1 MVRKRKAMENSVV
14 GNDFENIRPCYK
26 GRGGDICSK
35 LIYGVLSKY
44 NPALSDNDKYN
55 DLQRVDYENH
65 KLPRVGF
72 NEAEVDYIFSISSSS
87 NITKRRQAINN
98 AIKKLITENIVIKLS
113 GGGSL
118 ACPIFTLLKYT
129 PEDSVN
135 TLVAEINY
143 NLLDLVLDF
152 RGKDRLYTT
161 VSLNDIRLLSS
172 DYAIKIYTYC
182 QRYSKIR
189 NNDCYEIKVDTD
201 SLKKY
206 LGISNGYSTK
216 SFNLKILD
224 KYTNEITEKTSYN
237 ITYTKQ
243 FYGRKITGYVF
254 SIKAK
259 VPTKIRKHYEAGFA
273 CVNGIDSSLINVDNA
288 ETINHLSK
296 MGVNKAQL
304 IEAIKMGTTYLK
316 FVTKEIDNEYKK
328 AVKINRNVSYGA
340 LFWGAIKGWL
350 NYEKW
355 AQEHPEDIQRD
366 KERLIELSNIK
377 LNEIEA
383 SEAEKKAEKERVK
396 LRSFFRNAIPMY
408 KDLSDDELDNLINM
422 GEKLSEE
429 KRLAKEAEEAKKAEK
444 AKKVDEAKTINP
456 LIVDKFIEADF
467 DVNKLLLSPF
477 NSCYIDEQEKFGF
490 DDFGEFVQYVK
501 TISIQ

>member
-1 MVRKRKAMENSVV
+1 MVRKRKSGEDAIV
-14 GNDFENIRPCYK
+14 GNEFEDVRPCFNRK
-26 GRGGDICSK
+26 GGDVCAK
-35 LIYGVLSKY
+35 LIYAVLSKY
-44 NPALSDNDKYN
+44 NPALPNDKYN
-55 DLQRVDYENH
+55 DLQRVDHEAKH
-65 KLPRVGF
+65 LPKVGL
-72 NEAEVDYIFSISSSS
+72 NETEVDYIFGISSSY
-87 NITKRRQAINN
+87 NPTLKKRHIRNAITKLISEK
-98 AIKKLITENIVIKLS
+98 ITVKKAD
-113 GGGSL
+113 GGII
-118 ACPIFTLLKYT
+118 ACPIFTLLNYT
-129 PEDSVN
+129 PSDKTN

-143 NLLDLVLDF
+143 NLLELVLDF
-152 RGKDRLYTT
+152 KNINKLYTT

-182 QRYSKIR
+182 QRYSKVR
-189 NNDCYEIKVDTD
+189 NDDCYEMKIEADKLRV
-201 SLKKY
+201 L
-206 LGISNGYSTK
+206 LGIPKGYLIK
-216 SFNLKILD
+216 DINRKILD
-224 KYTNEITEKTSYN
+224 KYTDEISKKTSFN
-237 ITYTKQ
+237 ITWEGELQ
-243 FYGRKITGYVF
+243 GRKLVSYKFLV
-254 SIKAK
+254 KAK
-259 VPTKIRKHYEAGFA
+259 TPIKIRKNYEAGFA
-273 CVNGIDSSLINVDNA
+273 CINGIDGSLINVDNA

-383 SEAEKKAEKERVK
+383 SEAEKEAEKERVK

-429 KRLAKEAEEAKKAEK
+429 KRLAKEAEEAKKAER

-501 TISIQ
+501 TIL

>member
-1 MVRKRKAMENSVV
+1 MVRKRKSGENVIV
-14 GNDFENIRPCYK
+14 GNDFEEVRPCYTRK
-26 GRGGDICSK
+26 GGDVCAK
-35 LIYGVLSKY
+35 LIYAVLSKY
-44 NPALSDNDKYN
+44 NPALPNDKYN
-55 DLQRVDYENH
+55 DLQKVDHDNKH
-65 KLPRVGF
+65 LPRVGF
-72 NEAEVDYIFSISSSS
+72 NESEVDFIFGISASS
-87 NITKRRQAINN
+87 NPTMKKKYIRN
-98 AIKKLITENIVIKLS
+98 AISKLVTEKITVKKAD
-113 GGGSL
+113 GGII
-118 ACPIFTLLKYT
+118 ACPIFTLFNYT
-129 PEDSVN
+129 PSDKNN

-143 NLLDLVLDF
+143 NLLELVLDF
-152 RGKDRLYTT
+152 KNMNKLYTT

-172 DYAIKIYTYC
+172 DYSIKIYIYC
-182 QRYSKIR
+182 QRYLKFKNDDSYVLTVPVDKLRELLGVSK
-189 NNDCYEIKVDTD
+189 
-201 SLKKY
+201 
-206 LGISNGYSTK
+206 GYSSK
-216 SFNLKILD
+216 DFNTKILD
-224 KYTNEITEKTSYN
+224 KCTQEITQRTTFNVTWERV
-237 ITYTKQ
+237 IC
-243 FYGRKITGYVF
+243 GRKITDYKFFVK
-254 SIKAK
+254 SKTPI
-259 VPTKIRKHYEAGFA
+259 KIRKHYEAGFA
-273 CVNGIDSSLINVDNA
+273 CINGIDSSLINVDNA
-288 ETINHLSK
+288 ETITHLSK

-316 FVTKEIDNEYKK
+316 FVTKEIDNQYKK
-328 AVKINRNVSYGA
+328 LVEIDRNVSYGA

-355 AQEHPEDIQRD
+355 AKAHPEEIQKD
-366 KERLIELSNIK
+366 KERLIELSNVR
-377 LNEIEA
+377 LREIEA
-383 SEAEKKAEKERVK
+383 SEAEKEAEKERVK